1 MQQVLTSYKE
11 NRKYAYASGRIRVLE
26 TRLLNRSA
34 IGRLLDADSASEVI
48 RFLSEG
54 EYDTA
59 FADIR
64 DPSEFEKA
72 LEIEMNRIYDFVDE
86 LTYDP
91 ELTEIF
97 KIREDFHNLKVLIKA
112 SYLQGTK
119 GNSYNNTLKKGTIPI
134 DDIKLAID
142 PEAEKKDVVPDFI
155 MKAINEARSQ
165 YEATQNPQMIDIV
178 IDNQLHSFMYQRALA
193 YSNLFLGG
201 YLEALADL
209 NNIKSFIRIKMLGEG
224 IRLLDSA
231 LLPYGSLDKKLF
243 LRKFD
248 DTVESFS
255 ADLSN
260 TTYADVVAE
269 GLRRWSDDH
278 SLAMFEKLAD
288 NYLINYIKPA
298 KYIIFGVEPL
308 IGYFLAKEHEIKQ
321 IRIIMIGK
329 INGLPTEIINER
341 LRDTYV

>member
-34 IGRLLDADSASEVI
+34 MGRLLDAESASEVI
-48 RFLSEG
+48 RLLSEG

-64 DPSEFEKA
+64 EPSEFERA
-72 LEIEMNRIYDFVDE
+72 LEIEKKRIYDFVDE
-86 LTYDP
+86 LTLDP
-91 ELTEIF
+91 HLTEIF

-112 SYLQGTK
+112 GYLQQT
-119 GNSYNNTLKKGTIPI
+119 NNTYSNILKEGTIPI
-134 DDIKLAID
+134 DDIKIAID
-142 PEAEKKDVVPDFI
+142 PESEKKNTVPDFI
-155 MKAINEARSQ
+155 MEAINEAQAQ

-178 IDNQLHSFMYQRALA
+178 IDKKLHSFMYQRALA
-193 YSNLFLGG
+193 HSNLFLCG

-209 NNIKSFIRIKMLGEG
+209 NNIKSFIRIKMLDEG

-231 LLPYGSLDKKLF
+231 ILPYGNLDKKLF

-255 ADLSN
+255 ADLSR
-260 TTYADVVAE
+260 TSYADVIIE

-278 SLAMFEKLAD
+278 SLAMYEKLAD

-308 IGYFLAKEHEIKQ
+308 IGYFLAKEYEIKQ